1 VVSGRTNPPASDE
14 VTAHFFLP
22 FWELQRIL
30 LIFILRDRFLKA
42 HSGEMQCTVKP
53 IIQSYRDLFAWKKS
67 MAMVVNIY
75 RCTQTFPKIET
86 YGLTSQLRRA
96 AVSIP
101 SNIAEGQA
109 RLSTGE
115 FRHFLGNAR
124 GSLMEV
130 ETQILIARDLG
141 YLDQDQS
148 DHLLNNAAEIG
159 RILNGL
165 LASLSNRK

>member
-1 VVSGRTNPPASDE
+1 MALVLE
-14 VTAHFFLP
+14 V
-22 FWELQRIL
+22 
-30 LIFILRDRFLKA
+30 
-42 HSGEMQCTVKP
+42 
-53 IIQSYRDLFAWKKS
+53 
-67 MAMVVNIY
+67 Y
-75 RCTQTFPKIET
+75 RCTHTFPKTET

-96 AVSIP
+96 AVSFP

-115 FRHFLGNAR
+115 CKQFLGNAR

-141 YLDQDQS
+141 YLENDRS
-148 DHLLNNAAEIG
+148 ETLLASAREVG

-165 LASLSNRK
+165 LASLPSRK